1 MKKAAEQREPPQ
13 YWQQTDKSVKRLKAE
28 FSKLLDQ
35 NLTEQNYQLFMEENT
50 RLVPREFVQN
60 HGIHFSLVLRKLSF
74 GADYKS
80 DFVYLSKSSDDW
92 NCVLIEIERP
102 GAKFFKTGTNNLHPD
117 FLKALQQINKW
128 RAWFNSAANKS
139 SFAESTVGLIRVP
152 LERNPIYPKF
162 VLVHGRRSEYGKN
175 HLRRSIISA
184 HEKDDFKILT
194 FDSLLESLESKNDLY
209 LGVRKNEYIDL
220 RSDAFLSES
229 MFARMP
235 PDQIRIGTKFRANA
249 LKMRAQWHH
258 FKPGGGKVMDVTL
271 AQVRRRP
278 KKKKAS

>member
-1 MKKAAEQREPPQ
+1 MKKAAEQKETPQ

-35 NLTEQNYQLFMEENT
+35 NMTEQNYQLFMEENT

-60 HGIHFSLVLRKLSF
+60 HGIHSSLVLRKLGF

-102 GAKFFKTGTNNLHPD
+102 GAKFFKTGTNDLHPD

-152 LERNPIYPKF
+152 LERT
-162 VLVHGRRSEYGKN
+162 
-175 HLRRSIISA
+175 IISA
-184 HEKDDFKILT
+184 QEKDDFKILT

-229 MFARMP
+229 IFAWMP
-235 PDQIRIGTKFRANA
+235 PDQIRVGTKFRANA
-249 LKMRAQWHH
+249 LKMRAQWCH
-258 FKPGGGKVMDVTL
+258 FKPCGGKVMDVAL